1 MERCRLIDSLG
12 ATVERTLRPLVAGRP
27 KDGVVALLD
36 FPAHSN
42 VGDSAI
48 WLGELACLRALGVRR
63 IRYSCDILTYDRA
76 QLARRIGPGPILL
89 HGGGNVGD
97 LYERHQQLR
106 EAVIRA
112 FPDNPIVQLPQSI
125 HFRSRDALER
135 ARTVFDAH
143 PDLTLLVRERRSLE
157 MARSEFR
164 ARSQLCPDMA
174 FCLGPLERP
183 APACRPLLWL
193 ARTDVEA
200 ARDAGGG
207 WPEAS
212 PDLRVDWLRDP
223 PMALAAVSRRL
234 GGWLARHPGLGP
246 VLRDALS
253 ATYAPLARRRLE
265 RGCRL
270 LASAGAIV
278 TDRLHGHVLCL
289 LLGIPH
295 VLLDNNYGKVRSFYE
310 TWTADADLVR
320 WGESPA
326 EALRLARAW

>member
-1 MERCRLIDSLG
+1 
-12 ATVERTLRPLVAGRP
+12 
-27 KDGVVALLD
+27 
-36 FPAHSN
+36 
-42 VGDSAI
+42 
-48 WLGELACLRALGVRR
+48 
-63 IRYSCDILTYDRA
+63 
-76 QLARRIGPGPILL
+76 
-89 HGGGNVGD
+89 
-97 LYERHQQLR
+97 
-106 EAVIRA
+106 
-112 FPDNPIVQLPQSI
+112 
-125 HFRSRDALER
+125 
-135 ARTVFDAH
+135 
-143 PDLTLLVRERRSLE
+143 
-157 MARSEFR
+157 
-164 ARSQLCPDMA
+164 
-174 FCLGPLERP
+174 
-183 APACRPLLWL
+183 
-193 ARTDVEA
+193 
-200 ARDAGGG
+200 
-207 WPEAS
+207 
-212 PDLRVDWLRDP
+212 
-223 PMALAAVSRRL
+223 MALAAVSRRL